1 MAFLAFAAGALG
13 IVFAT
18 YELSK
23 LNEYFD
29 EVYGA

>member
-1 MAFLAFAAGALG
+1 MAFLAFAVGVFG

-29 EVYGA
+29 EVHGA